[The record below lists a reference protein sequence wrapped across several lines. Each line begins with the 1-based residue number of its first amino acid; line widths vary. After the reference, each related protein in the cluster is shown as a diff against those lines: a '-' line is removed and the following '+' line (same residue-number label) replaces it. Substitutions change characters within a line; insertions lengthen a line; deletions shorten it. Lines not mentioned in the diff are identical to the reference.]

1 MTSGSRHVLG
11 YAARTGLQGLGRHPR
26 TTVLSIVTLGLG
38 LAAVMTMLSLLAM
51 LSADPLPGRSQQLF
65 LAWADS
71 RQAPTQ
77 AHPEPDNPQLQ
88 RTLWKLADVQ
98 AMFGLAAHTPQVA
111 LTESLLTV
119 SDQDG
124 RRKRSGQAVLTLG
137 PMPSMFGMAL
147 RHGRFW
153 TPQEERERAT
163 VAVID
168 TATSLALFGQGD
180 GTGRTLR
187 IGKGLFRVIGVS
199 DRWRPRPA
207 VHFLQNREPW
217 QGGGTMA
224 FVPAL
229 AALDAGV
236 VPVGNRECDPVI
248 PRRFTFDGLDT
259 QACRWLALWAQLP
272 TAEQR
277 QAYAATLQRYAQDRH
292 AQGTFQRPATSG
304 LYDVPGWLRF
314 NRVVPDSVRLNLW
327 LGLGLLVLC
336 LANVAGLQA
345 ARLLRRSG
353 ELGVRRVLGAPR
365 RAVVVQCLVESG
377 VTGLLGGL
385 LAWPLTLGGLWVIRL
400 QDRGYT
406 DLAHF
411 RPGLFVALLALAVC
425 CGLLVGLVPAWRAAR
440 LAPALQVRS
449 L

>member
-1 MTSGSRHVLG
+1 MN
-11 YAARTGLQGLGRHPR
+11 YALETGLRGMLRHPR
-26 TTVLSIVTLGLG
+26 TTALSITTLGLG

-51 LSADPLPGRSQQLF
+51 LSADPLPVRSQQLF

-111 LTESLLTV
+111 LTETLLTM

-124 RRKRSGQAVLTLG
+124 RRKRTGHAVLALG
-137 PMPSMFGMAL
+137 PMATMFGVPL

-153 TPQEERERAT
+153 TAQEERDHIP
-163 VAVID
+163 VVVID

-180 GTGRTLR
+180 ASGRTVR
-187 IGKGLFRVIGVS
+187 IGKGLFQVIGIS
-199 DRWRPRPA
+199 DGWAPRPA
-207 VHFLQNREPW
+207 PHFLQNRQPW
-217 QGGGTMA
+217 QGQATLA

-229 AALDAGV
+229 AALEADV
-236 VPVGNRECDPVI
+236 SPVGNQECDPGI
-248 PRRFTFDGLDT
+248 PRRFNFDALDI
-259 QACRWLALWAQLP
+259 QACRWLALWTQLP
-272 TAEQR
+272 GPAQR

-292 AQGTFQRPATSG
+292 AQGVFQRPATSG
-304 LYDVPGWLRF
+304 LYDLPGWLRF

-327 LGLGLLVLC
+327 LALGLLVLC

-345 ARLLRRSG
+345 ARLLRRTG

-377 VTGLLGGL
+377 ATGLLGGL
-385 LAWPLTLGGLWVIRL
+385 LAWPLTLAGLWVIRL
-400 QDRGYT
+400 QARGYT

-411 RPGLFVALLALAVC
+411 RPGLFFALLALAVG
-425 CGLLVGLVPAWRAAR
+425 CGLLVGLLPAWRAAR